1 MMRRYASF
9 VVALVLLGLPIVTAT
24 AQAPRRSSQPMQ
36 DAIRAIHEGR
46 FDEVALI
53 TEKLDAQDPDVV
65 AVRARALIAR
75 GRYGDAESLL
85 RPIVSRAGTSEA
97 ALELGLLQQMLG
109 RTEAGS
115 ILERVATLVGSSADP
130 VAIARGARALSA
142 LGRRRDAN
150 DAYRVAAARAPND
163 PAINTG
169 WGELF
174 LETYNKSEAL
184 KSFSSVLEADRRW
197 TPALMGVARALA
209 DDDPP
214 QAVAAAKKVLEIN
227 PASVDAQ
234 VFLAQQAADSDHYP
248 EARQLLQ
255 KALTVNPSSIEVHAQ
270 LAAIAYVEDKQQEF
284 EAEVSKALA
293 IAPSRGEVFRAA
305 GERAA
310 RSYRF
315 DEAVAL
321 TRRGLAL
328 DPNDPRALADLG
340 IQLLRTGDEPAA
352 RTALEGSFKTDPFS
366 VETFNLLAMMDKLD
380 KFETFRDGDLIFRV
394 SKEEAPVLREYMVP
408 LAHQAL
414 NTFSASYEFV
424 PKGPILIEVF
434 SKHDDFAVRTIG
446 LPGMIGALGACFGR
460 VVTLDSPKAQP
471 PGTFL
476 WEATLW
482 HELAH
487 VITLQ
492 MTNQRI
498 PRWLTEG
505 ISEFEEKRAHPEWA
519 RPGDLEFA
527 GLLDRGEAIKLKD
540 LNSAFQNPRTISI
553 AYYEAAQLVE
563 HLVNLYGD
571 AGLRKVLR
579 AYGQGLDT
587 NAALKAALDTDL
599 DRLQVSFSQELDRRY
614 ASLRRAAAAGPKDE
628 ELPGMTVDQLKT
640 YAAEHPNSYTAQM
653 SLGRGLRRAEQF
665 DEAVKAFERAA
676 ELVPNAPGANS
687 PHGHLAGIALQRN
700 DRTRAI
706 TELQALM
713 AIDAENVAAARQL
726 AVLFKQAGI
735 DDPAKTRPV
744 YARIVAIDPFDM
756 DAHSALGRLA
766 MQANEGDTAA
776 REFRAVIA
784 LGPVDRAA
792 AHTDLAESLLKAGKR
807 AESKK
812 ETLAALEI
820 APSYERAQALLLK
833 LVDAQPGRP

>member
-1 MMRRYASF
+1 M
-9 VVALVLLGLPIVTAT
+9 
-24 AQAPRRSSQPMQ
+24 
-36 DAIRAIHEGR
+36 
-46 FDEVALI
+46 
-53 TEKLDAQDPDVV
+53 
-65 AVRARALIAR
+65 
-75 GRYGDAESLL
+75 
-85 RPIVSRAGTSEA
+85 
-97 ALELGLLQQMLG
+97 
-109 RTEAGS
+109 
-115 ILERVATLVGSSADP
+115 
-130 VAIARGARALSA
+130 
-142 LGRRRDAN
+142 
-150 DAYRVAAARAPND
+150 
-163 PAINTG
+163 
-169 WGELF
+169 
-174 LETYNKSEAL
+174 
-184 KSFSSVLEADRRW
+184 
-197 TPALMGVARALA
+197 
-209 DDDPP
+209 
-214 QAVAAAKKVLEIN
+214 
-227 PASVDAQ
+227 
-234 VFLAQQAADSDHYP
+234 
-248 EARQLLQ
+248 
-255 KALTVNPSSIEVHAQ
+255 
-270 LAAIAYVEDKQQEF
+270 AAIAYVEDKQQEF

-380 KFETFRDGDLIFRV
+380 KFETFRDGDLIFRL

-527 GLLDRGEAIKLKD
+527 GLLERGEAIKLKD

-587 NAALKAALDTDL
+587 DAALKAALDTDL

-706 TELQALM
+706 AELQALM

-766 MQANEGDTAA
+766 MQANEGDLAA

-833 LVDAQPGRP
+833 LVDAPGRP